1 MAFHQT
7 TRLTDSQ
14 LRQAIESAARQ
25 EDRVHA
31 LFRRYGALS
40 PSLAHKLHSDMGFTR
55 TPLTSIRRCISD
67 LTDLGKLSKT
77 DIQVIGRYSVPE
89 SVWKLV

>member
-1 MAFHQT
+1 MFYKT

-31 LFRRYGALS
+31 LFRRYGSLS
-40 PSLAHKLHSDMGFTR
+40 PSLAHKLHSDMGFVR
-55 TPLTSIRRCISD
+55 TPITSIRRAISD
-67 LTDLGKLSKT
+67 LADSGKLRKT
-77 DIQVIGRYSVPE
+77 DIQTEGRYGRNE